1 MFVPAAPRFR
11 RLFSAATFVLALVA
25 LAAVALPTGLA
36 AQSSST
42 LSKKEQKRLKKE
54 WKTKARAFVKNP
66 IALRDNQDYFKKK
79 IDELN
84 KLIAERDV
92 RLQEQEQKLAEAEA
106 MKATI
111 AALQGENATLKQ
123 AVEEAA
129 KAPRGADMRGLVFKV
144 QIGAFRLFNLAQY
157 IQDTPGL
164 AAESGG
170 ELNKYTLG
178 VFKDL
183 ATAEAFRKDIRR
195 MGIRDAWTVAFRD
208 GVRIEMKQAKA
219 ELGIK

>member
-1 MFVPAAPRFR
+1 MKAPRLAPLLT
-11 RLFSAATFVLALVA
+11 RLLSLSL
-25 LAAVALPTGLA
+25 LAALCLSLPTGLA
-36 AQSSST
+36 AQSTAT
-42 LSKKEQKRLKKE
+42 LSKKEQKKLKKE
-54 WKTKARAFVKNP
+54 WKAKAKSFVKNP
-66 IALRDNQDYFKKK
+66 LSLRDNQDYYKKK

-92 RLQEQEQKLAEAEA
+92 RLQEMEQKVSEAEA
-106 MKATI
+106 LKGTVT
-111 AALQGENATLKQ
+111 ALQAENASLKQ
-123 AVEEAA
+123 AAEEAA
-129 KAPRGADMRGLVFKV
+129 KAPRGPDLKGLVFKV
-144 QIGAFRLFNLAQY
+144 QIGAFKLFNLAQY

-178 VFKDL
+178 VFRDL

>member
-1 MFVPAAPRFR
+1 MIARSAPLFR
-11 RLFSAATFVLALVA
+11 RLLTALSLVA
-25 LAAVALPTGLA
+25 VVAVAFPTGLA
-36 AQSSST
+36 AQSAKP
-42 LSKKEQKRLKKE
+42 LSKKEQKKLKKE
-54 WKTKARAFVKNP
+54 WKTKAKAFVKNP

-106 MKATI
+106 MKGTI
-111 AALQGENATLKQ
+111 AALQSENATLKQ
-123 AVEEAA
+123 AAEEAA
-129 KAPRGADMRGLVFKV
+129 KRPQGPDLKGLVFKV
-144 QIGAFRLFNLAQY
+144 QIGAFKLFNLAQY

-178 VFKDL
+178 VFRDL

-208 GVRIEMKQAKA
+208 GVRIEMKTAKA